1 MKRQANGVNFD
12 EGLAL
17 QTREELDLLFVDA
30 RLEELAR
37 LVKWADNESREPLL
51 LGGQIGVGKSTLLN
65 ALMVGEGRKPDLLVA
80 FDREAPAM
88 SPGGFWGYAL
98 ARLVQTAS
106 ARGVSIPGGFAP
118 ADFPDVSVADWPALC
133 RVLTTPP
140 SSVPEADILRRV
152 HDRIAEHSDLAER
165 QCRALIE
172 ALQQQAGRALRL
184 VCEGVDKF
192 PPGSAGIE
200 SLTPVLNLLGEF
212 KTLFEVNAVHLFGR
226 NLAWQRAPQ
235 VFIPPLGTSQIQ
247 ELLSKRL
254 GLYEAG
260 RRDVLP
266 AIAGFSG
273 GNPRQALR
281 LLMAYDYERGG
292 NRRPVAEA
300 LARACNRIRNDYLYL
315 AFEAIP
321 SDVLLAVE
329 HDEFIRAGI
338 VEGVGLMTPAA
349 QAIYRDWV
357 VLQSEPEEGDRW
369 PARLNPLVQRAQLVA
384 NTLPESPET
393 AAIRKWAE
401 RHGVNPYGLDFDTSC
416 KSSVEVMNEVASSSS
431 SMDVLNIVDLLDAI
445 AASLFVTSR
454 QDRILIAY
462 RSAEVM
468 ATARDYLMGKANE
481 MGFFPPKLIDLSAV
495 APDAAA
501 NILLA
506 QLADERVIC
515 SVTLPRAPDK
525 RLLADLDRR
534 RDDFNAFEMLWW
546 VHVDDLPLCLQHWP
560 QLRQL
565 MSVYRLEDELLGSL
579 SPEEIQGDLD
589 YLALLEKDDAIREAE
604 SSLRRV
610 LNVVRESRAP

>member
-1 MKRQANGVNFD
+1 MKRQTNGVNFD

-17 QTREELDLLFVDA
+17 QTQEELDVLFVDA
-30 RLEELAR
+30 RREELSR
-37 LVKWADNESREPLL
+37 LIAWSDSETQEPLL
-51 LGGQIGVGKSTLLN
+51 LGGQIGVGKSTLLS
-65 ALMVGEGRKPDLLVA
+65 ALMVREGRKPDLLMA
-80 FDREAPAM
+80 FDREPPAM

-98 ARLVQTAS
+98 AKLVQAGS
-106 ARGVSIPGGFAP
+106 ARGVSIPAGFAP
-118 ADFPDVSVADWPALC
+118 ADFPEASATDWPTICRLLTTPPASVSVAD
-133 RVLTTPP
+133 VLRK
-140 SSVPEADILRRV
+140 A
-152 HDRIAEHSDLAER
+152 HDRIAEHGELAER

-172 ALQQQAGRALRL
+172 AMQQQAGRALRI

-200 SLTPVLNLLGEF
+200 SLAPVLNLLVEF

-226 NLAWQRAPQ
+226 NSPWQRAPQ
-235 VFIPPLGTSQIQ
+235 VFIPPLAPRHIE
-247 ELLSKRL
+247 ELLAKRL

-292 NRRPVAEA
+292 KRHPVADA
-300 LARACNRIRNDYLYL
+300 LAKACNRIRNDYLYL

-321 SDVLLAVE
+321 SEVLLAVE
-329 HDEFIRAGI
+329 REESIRAGL

-349 QAIYRDWV
+349 QAIYRDWI
-357 VLQSEPEEGDRW
+357 VLQAEPEEGDRW
-369 PARLNPLVQRAQLVA
+369 PARLNPLMQRAQIVA
-384 NTLPESPET
+384 DTLPESPET

-445 AASLFVTSR
+445 AASLFVTGR

-462 RSAEVM
+462 RNSEVM

-481 MGFFPPKLIDLSAV
+481 MGFFPPKVIDLSTV
-495 APDAAA
+495 VSDAAT
-501 NILLA
+501 NVLLA
-506 QLADERVIC
+506 QLADERVIYN
-515 SVTLPRAPDK
+515 VTLPRAPDK

-534 RDDFNAFEMLWW
+534 RDDIIPFEMLWW

-579 SPEEIQGDLD
+579 SPEEVQGDLD
-589 YLALLEKDDAIREAE
+589 YLALLEKDEGIREAE
-604 SSLRRV
+604 SSLKRV
-610 LNVVRESRAP
+610 LNVVRESRTP